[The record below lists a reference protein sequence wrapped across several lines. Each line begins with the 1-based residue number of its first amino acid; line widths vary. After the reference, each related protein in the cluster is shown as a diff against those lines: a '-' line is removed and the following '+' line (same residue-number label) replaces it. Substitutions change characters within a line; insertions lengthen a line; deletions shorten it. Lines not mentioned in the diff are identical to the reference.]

1 MVFIYLECYVIF
13 NLLNDSG
20 KSGPKMLKNRTV
32 EMVEVGPR
40 DGLQNEAA
48 IVSTADKL
56 ALIERAIDY
65 GARRIEVTSFV
76 NPKKVPQLADAEDL
90 VAMLPHRDDMTYI
103 GLVLNRRGAE
113 RALATGRIDELG
125 AVCVTSDSFGI
136 RNQGQSSDESLSAA
150 MGIVAL
156 AREAGRGAQI
166 TIATA
171 FGCPFE
177 GRIAIDRVVE
187 MAKRAAEAE
196 PREIA
201 LADTIG
207 VGVPAEVSEMVGRV
221 REAVGALPVR
231 VHFHNTRGTGAANV
245 WAAVSEGAAVV
256 DASLGGLGGCPFA
269 PGAAGNVATEDAV
282 YLLERAGVGTGL
294 SLPAIVDA
302 AGWLTEVMGR
312 PLPAMVSK
320 APAFP
325 A

>member
-1 MVFIYLECYVIF
+1 
-13 NLLNDSG
+13 
-20 KSGPKMLKNRTV
+20 MLKNHAV
-32 EMVEVGPR
+32 ELVEVGPR

-48 IVSTADKL
+48 IVPTADKL
-56 ALIERAIDY
+56 ELIRRALDY
-65 GARRIEVTSFV
+65 GVRRIEVTSFV
-76 NPKKVPQLADAEDL
+76 NPKKVPQLADAAEL
-90 VAMLPHRDDMTYI
+90 VAMLPDRDDVTWI

-136 RNQGQSSDESLSAA
+136 RNQGQSSDESLAAA
-150 MGIVAL
+150 MEIIAL
-156 AREAGRGAQI
+156 AKEAGRSGQI

-177 GRIAIDRVVE
+177 GRVAIDRVVE
-187 MAKRAAEAE
+187 MAKRAADAN

-207 VGVPAEVSEMVGRV
+207 VGVPAQVSEMVGRV
-221 REAVGALPVR
+221 REAVGDLPVR
-231 VHFHNTRGTGAANV
+231 VHFHNTRGTGIANV
-245 WAAVSEGAAVV
+245 WAAVNAGAATV

-269 PGAAGNVATEDAV
+269 PGAAGNVATEDV
-282 YLLERAGVGTGL
+282 IYLLENSGIQTGVA
-294 SLPAIVDA
+294 LPQVVDA
-302 AGWLTEVMGR
+302 AGWLTGVMGR

-325 A
+325 

>member
-1 MVFIYLECYVIF
+1 
-13 NLLNDSG
+13 
-20 KSGPKMLKNRTV
+20 MLKNHAV

-56 ALIERAIDY
+56 RLVQRAIDY
-65 GARRIEVTSFV
+65 GVRRIEVTSFV
-76 NPKKVPQLADAEDL
+76 NPKKVPQLADAEEL
-90 VAMLPHRDDMTYI
+90 VAMLPVRDDVTYI

-136 RNQGQSSDESLSAA
+136 RNQGQSSDESLAAA
-150 MGIVAL
+150 MEIVAL
-156 AREAGRGAQI
+156 ARAAGRSGQI

-177 GRIAIDRVVE
+177 GEVAVARVVE
-187 MAKRAAEAE
+187 MAKRAADAG

-207 VGVPAEVSEMVGRV
+207 VGVPAQVSDMVGRV
-221 REAVGALPVR
+221 RDAVGGLPVR
-231 VHFHNTRGTGAANV
+231 VHFHNTRGNGIANV
-245 WAAVSEGAAVV
+245 WAAVNEGAATV

-269 PGAAGNVATEDAV
+269 PGAAGNVATEDVV
-282 YLLERAGVGTGL
+282 YLLERSGVATGL
-294 SLPAIVDA
+294 TLPHIVQA
-302 AGWLTEVMGR
+302 AGWLTGVMGR

-325 A
+325 

>member
-1 MVFIYLECYVIF
+1 M
-13 NLLNDSG
+13 
-20 KSGPKMLKNRTV
+20 KNHTV
-32 EMVEVGPR
+32 ELVEVGPR

-56 ALIERAIDY
+56 ALIRRAIDY

-76 NPKKVPQLADAEDL
+76 NPKKVPQLADAEEL
-90 VAMLPHRDDMTYI
+90 VAMLPDRDDVTWI

-125 AVCVTSDSFGI
+125 AVCATSDSFGI
-136 RNQGQSSDESLSAA
+136 RNQGQSSDESLAAA
-150 MGIVAL
+150 MEIVAL
-156 AREAGRGAQI
+156 AKAAGRSGQI

-177 GRIAIDRVVE
+177 GKVAIDRVVE
-187 MAKRAAEAE
+187 MAKRAAEAS

-207 VGVPAEVSEMVGRV
+207 VGVPAQVSEMVGRV
-221 REAVGALPVR
+221 REAVGDLPVR
-231 VHFHNTRGTGAANV
+231 VHFHNTRGTGIANV
-245 WAAVSEGAAVV
+245 WAAVNEGAATV

-269 PGAAGNVATEDAV
+269 PGAAGNVATEDV
-282 YLLERAGVGTGL
+282 IYMLEQSGIRTGVML
-294 SLPAIVDA
+294 AQVVEA
-302 AGWLTEVMGR
+302 AGWLAGVMGR

-325 A
+325 

>member
-1 MVFIYLECYVIF
+1 
-13 NLLNDSG
+13 
-20 KSGPKMLKNRTV
+20 MLKNRQV

-40 DGLQNEAA
+40 DGLQNESA
-48 IVSTADKL
+48 IVSTADKVE
-56 ALIERAIDY
+56 LIRRAIDY

-76 NPKKVPQLADAEDL
+76 NPKKVPQLADAEEL
-90 VAMLPHRDDMTYI
+90 VALLPDRDDVTYI

-125 AVCVTSDSFGI
+125 AVCVTSNSFGI
-136 RNQGQSSDESLSAA
+136 RNQGQSSDESLAAA
-150 MGIVAL
+150 MEIVAL
-156 AREAGRGAQI
+156 AKAGGRSGQI

-177 GRIAIDRVVE
+177 GEVAIDRVVE
-187 MAKRAAEAE
+187 MAKRAADAV

-207 VGVPAEVSEMVGRV
+207 VGVPAQVAEMVGRV
-221 REAVGALPVR
+221 REAVAGLPVR
-231 VHFHNTRGTGAANV
+231 VHFHNTRGSGLANV
-245 WAAVSEGAAVV
+245 WAAVNEGAATV

-269 PGAAGNVATEDAV
+269 PGAAGNVATEDVV
-282 YLLERAGVGTGL
+282 YLLERSGIATGL
-294 SLPAIVDA
+294 GLPKMVEA
-302 AGWLTEVMGR
+302 ATWFTGVMGR

-325 A
+325 PQPG

>member
-1 MVFIYLECYVIF
+1 MTQR
-13 NLLNDSG
+13 S
-20 KSGPKMLKNRTV
+20 V

-40 DGLQNEAA
+40 DGLQNESA
-48 IVSTADKL
+48 IVSTADK
-56 ALIERAIDY
+56 AELIRRAIDF

-76 NPKKVPQLADAEDL
+76 NPKRVPQLADAEPL
-90 VAMLPHRDDMTYI
+90 VAMLPVRDDVTYI

-125 AVCVTSDSFGI
+125 AVCVTSDSFGV
-136 RNQGQSSDESLSAA
+136 RNQGQSSDESLAAA
-150 MGIVAL
+150 MEIVAL
-156 AREAGRGAQI
+156 AKAAGRSGQI

-177 GRIAIDRVVE
+177 GEIAIARVVE
-187 MAKRAAEAE
+187 MAKRAADAE

-207 VGVPAEVSEMVGRV
+207 VGVPAQVAEMVGRV
-221 REAVGALPVR
+221 RAAVGTLPVR
-231 VHFHNTRGTGAANV
+231 VHFHNTRSTGVANV
-245 WAAVSEGAAVV
+245 WAAVLEGAATV

-269 PGAAGNVATEDAV
+269 PGAAGNVATEDVA
-282 YLLERAGVGTGL
+282 YLLERSGVATGL
-294 SLPAIVDA
+294 ALPRVVQA
-302 AGWLTEVMGR
+302 ASWLTDVMGR

>member
-1 MVFIYLECYVIF
+1 
-13 NLLNDSG
+13 
-20 KSGPKMLKNRTV
+20 MLKTHAV
-32 EMVEVGPR
+32 ELVEVGPR

-48 IVSTADKL
+48 IVSTANKL
-56 ALIERAIDY
+56 ELIRRAIDY
-65 GARRIEVTSFV
+65 GTRRIEVTSFV
-76 NPKKVPQLADAEDL
+76 NPKKVPQLADAEEL
-90 VAMLPHRDDMTYI
+90 VAMLPERDDVTYI

-136 RNQGQSSDESLSAA
+136 RNQGQSSDESLAA
-150 MGIVAL
+150 ATEIVAL
-156 AREAGRGAQI
+156 AQEAGRSGQI

-177 GRIAIDRVVE
+177 GRVAIDRVVE
-187 MAKRAAEAE
+187 MAKRAADAR

-207 VGVPAEVSEMVGRV
+207 VGVSAQVSEMVGRV
-221 REAVGALPVR
+221 REAVGDLPVR
-231 VHFHNTRGTGAANV
+231 AHFHNTRGTGIANV
-245 WAAVSEGAAVV
+245 WAAVKEGAATV

-269 PGAAGNVATEDAV
+269 PGAAGNVATEDVV
-282 YLLERAGVGTGL
+282 YMLERSGVATGVDL
-294 SLPAIVDA
+294 SKIVEA
-302 AGWLTEVMGR
+302 AGWLSGVMGR

-325 A
+325 

>member
-1 MVFIYLECYVIF
+1 
-13 NLLNDSG
+13 
-20 KSGPKMLKNRTV
+20 MLKNNMV
-32 EMVEVGPR
+32 ELVEVGPR

-56 ALIERAIDY
+56 ELVRRAIDY
-65 GARRIEVTSFV
+65 GVRRIEVTSFV

-90 VAMLPHRDDMTYI
+90 VAMLPERDDVTYI

-125 AVCVTSDSFGI
+125 AVCVTSDTFGI
-136 RNQGQSSDESLSAA
+136 RNQGQSSDESLAAA
-150 MGIVAL
+150 MEIVAL
-156 AREAGRGAQI
+156 AKEDGRSGQI

-177 GRIAIDRVVE
+177 GRVAIDRVVE
-187 MAKRAAEAE
+187 MAKRAADAN

-207 VGVPAEVSEMVGRV
+207 VGVPAQVSEMVGRV
-221 REAVGALPVR
+221 REAVGDIPVR
-231 VHFHNTRGTGAANV
+231 AHFHNTRGTGIANV
-245 WAAVSEGAAVV
+245 WAAVQAGASTI

-269 PGAAGNVATEDAV
+269 PGAAGNVATEDV
-282 YLLERAGVGTGL
+282 LYMLEKSGV
-294 SLPAIVDA
+294 A
-302 AGWLTEVMGR
+302 AGLDLPKIVEAAEWLTGVMGR
-312 PLPAMVSK
+312 PLAAMVSK

-325 A
+325 